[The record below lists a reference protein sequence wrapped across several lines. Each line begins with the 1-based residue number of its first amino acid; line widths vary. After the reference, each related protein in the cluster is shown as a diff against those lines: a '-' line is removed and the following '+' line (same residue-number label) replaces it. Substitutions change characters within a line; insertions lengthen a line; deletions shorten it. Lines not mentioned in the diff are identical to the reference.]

1 MRSTT
6 IIGVRRKGKVA
17 IGCDGQVTTGETVMK
32 HTARKIRKMHNDTI
46 LTGFAGSTADALTLF
61 ERFERKLDEFGGN
74 LPRSVVELAKDWRQD
89 RVLRRLEALL
99 AILDKEHSYVVSGSG
114 DIIEPDDGVVAIG
127 SGGPYALAAC
137 RALIKHSDLA
147 PRAIIEESIRIA
159 ASICIYTNNE
169 IFIEEL

>member
-6 IIGVRRKGKVA
+6 IIGVRRNDKVA

-61 ERFERKLDEFGGN
+61 ERFESKLEEFRGN

-89 RVLRRLEALL
+89 RV
-99 AILDKEHSYVVSGSG
+99 
-114 DIIEPDDGVVAIG
+114 
-127 SGGPYALAAC
+127 
-137 RALIKHSDLA
+137 
-147 PRAIIEESIRIA
+147 
-159 ASICIYTNNE
+159 
-169 IFIEEL
+169 